1 MKRRL
6 SMRFIIYVIGLLPL
20 TVLMIISLIYTSIKM
35 ENAIHAE
42 VEHKLEVT
50 AKALHEY
57 ALENYELSGD
67 FSYYHDYIDALA
79 ETEVDL
85 TLIKDNTRFITTLR
99 NEDGSR
105 NEGTTID
112 NEIYNTLK
120 SGGTYYSKDI
130 QIGGKD
136 YAVYY
141 DPIFLNGEYV
151 GAAFAGENIETIYN
165 TVTTMKL
172 GILTITLGVYIFF
185 IILLT
190 YVSYIISKPLKR
202 ASEALTEI
210 ANGDLKSEIAVK
222 SILKET
228 INIAEAAEKLNN
240 ELRGIVSAIREDTIK
255 LNTSNAEF
263 LQRFEEISTNVENVN
278 TAVEEIAQGATSQA
292 NDTTNVAMQVSEMG
306 GVVDSSNQEISN
318 LQAIVERMNMVSA
331 KADELL
337 NNLVKLNDKAKES
350 IEVVENQTKATNIS
364 AEKIREAIDVI
375 QEIAEQTNLLSLNA
389 SIEAARAGEQGRGF
403 AVVAGEIRNLANSS
417 AESASV
423 IEGIIKE
430 LMLNSNESVETM
442 KEVLS
447 NTGVEHEALLDTQSA
462 FEKLKDEVTRVSEAS
477 QEIAQQMVKLNES
490 RGLITDSTESLSA
503 ISEENAAAT
512 EETSASMQELNATIE
527 SCTTDI
533 QVLNELSENLEK
545 QVAIFQL

>member
-6 SMRFIIYVIGLLPL
+6 SMRFVIYLIGLVPI
-20 TVLMIISLIYTSIKM
+20 TVLAIISLIYTSTKL

-57 ALENYELSGD
+57 ALENYEILGE
-67 FSYYHDYIDALA
+67 FSYYHDYIDALS

-112 NEIYNTLK
+112 NEVYNTLK
-120 SGGTYYSKDI
+120 SGKSYYSKDI
-130 QIGGKD
+130 KINGSD

-172 GILTITLGVYIFF
+172 GVATITLGVYIFF

-190 YVSYIISKPLKR
+190 FVSYIISKPLKR
-202 ASEALTEI
+202 ASEALMEI
-210 ANGDLKSEIAVK
+210 AEGDLNSEIAVK

-228 INIAEAAEKLNN
+228 VDIANAAEKLNI

-462 FEKLKDEVTRVSEAS
+462 FEKLKEEVVKVSEAS
-477 QEIAQQMVKLNES
+477 LSISEQMTKLNES